1 MAPKGSLNYFNVS
14 RFFAVYTLLTI
25 LKVPDNRTRIS
36 RVGHNIQQIKTM
48 VEGSALNL
56 SLKTK

>member
-25 LKVPDNRTRIS
+25 LKFPDKIGTMIF
-36 RVGHNIQQIKTM
+36 RVGYNIQQIKT
-48 VEGSALNL
+48 LW
-56 SLKTK
+56 LKEVL